1 MKFSN
6 LIWVLG
12 LASATAACN
21 SGPPIQGCPLGQRVD
36 INSGLCTRI
45 IDNTGG
51 TGGSAG
57 TGGTGGTGGM
67 RTGECTN
74 ENDAA
79 VYADLDYTD
88 KNGVDSSG
96 SAAASAIAS
105 DCVFGSGV
113 SVPPLPGC
121 SIEATEV
128 LICASGGCPP
138 ATIDALTACVQNC
151 QRDAIEMITGST
163 LTEGCE
169 ACYGASV
176 SCSAE
181 LCASSGCA
189 NPNAPSCIECRCL
202 NDCTPGFDRCSGLPD
217 SGACDPYL

>member
-1 MKFSN
+1 MKLSS

-21 SGPPIQGCPLGQRVD
+21 SGPVVQGCLPGYRVD
-36 INSGLCTRI
+36 NNSGLCTRI
-45 IDNTGG
+45 PSGGGGSGGSGG
-51 TGGSAG
+51 TGG
-57 TGGTGGTGGM
+57 GGTGGAPA
-67 RTGECTN
+67 GECTN
-74 ENDAA
+74 EADDA
-79 VYADLDYTD
+79 VYADLTYKD
-88 KNGVDSSG
+88 KNGVSSSG

-121 SIEATEV
+121 SNEALAV
-128 LICASGGCPP
+128 LACGAACPP
-138 ATIDALTACVQNC
+138 ATLNALTVCVEGC
-151 QRDAIEMITGST
+151 QQDAIDTITGSM

-176 SCSAE
+176 SCSAAN
-181 LCASSGCA
+181 CATFCA
-189 NPNAPSCIECRCL
+189 NPNAPACVECRCVE
-202 NDCTPGFDRCSGLPD
+202 DCTPGFDRCSGLPA